1 MLIVTCTDSNAD
13 RTAAPARPRPAG
25 HPAPIMVIGVIDS
38 FEEEHT
44 ALADDWL
51 VTLSIADTAFLA
63 FSERDFESG
72 EAQPGYRRS
81 VSDRP
86 PTQPSA
92 ASKTPPARDGTP
104 LPDRR
109 SLASKCRS
117 QLPPRSWSPRRSP
130 RRDRRREE
138 AEERERVLEGSSL
151 GSRGPHR
158 RRVDLAR
165 AFLEDDPP
173 RGDDPTTFAQAELCP
188 ANRCC
193 WA

>member
-1 MLIVTCTDSNAD
+1 VDLKRRVLGSRSDPAAGSVVVERFHCRRATEPLARTHTHDRRARGGRRAD
-13 RTAAPARPRPAG
+13 RHFHRLQRRPNSGPARPRPAG

-38 FEEEHT
+38 VEEEHT

-104 LPDRR
+104 LPGRR
-109 SLASKCRS
+109 SLASLTRESALAPGGGPSRS
-117 QLPPRSWSPRRSP
+117 S
-130 RRDRRREE
+130 
-138 AEERERVLEGSSL
+138 
-151 GSRGPHR
+151 
-158 RRVDLAR
+158 AR
-165 AFLEDDPP
+165 
-173 RGDDPTTFAQAELCP
+173 
-188 ANRCC
+188 
-193 WA
+193 